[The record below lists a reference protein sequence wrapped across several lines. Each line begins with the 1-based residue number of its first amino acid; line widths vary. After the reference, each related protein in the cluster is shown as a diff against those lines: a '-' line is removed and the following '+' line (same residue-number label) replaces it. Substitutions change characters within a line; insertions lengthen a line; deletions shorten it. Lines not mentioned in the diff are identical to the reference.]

1 MMMHGIIVCKSSP
14 WNTMLDYKGTGDHR
28 YKGEGYSTPTA
39 CADFAAEVWMGVA
52 LGTGLQEYYITP
64 SFMSETWWDILANGV
79 KWLKANETILTD
91 SHWIGGDPGDGHDMQ
106 KRGNGPKDIY
116 GYASLGKEKGIVI
129 LRNPSDKAQT
139 YTLNLDKVLE
149 MPAGQTAKA
158 ITPTV
163 IFNSS
168 AAYENEGSAT
178 AFQPTW
184 PKDTATPIDWTLPP
198 FTTILFEVA
207 F

>member
-1 MMMHGIIVCKSSP
+1 
-14 WNTMLDYKGTGDHR
+14 
-28 YKGEGYSTPTA
+28 
-39 CADFAAEVWMGVA
+39 
-52 LGTGLQEYYITP
+52 
-64 SFMSETWWDILANGV
+64 
-79 KWLKANETILTD
+79 
-91 SHWIGGDPGDGHDMQ
+91 MQ

-129 LRNPSDKAQT
+129 LRNPSYKAQT

-158 ITPTV
+158 VTPTV